1 MIKGKNILITGGAG
15 FIGSHLVDA
24 LVENNNVTVYDDFSS
39 GKYENIKHLDQHG
52 NFTLIKDSV
61 LNFENLLKAC
71 KGVDMV
77 FHLAVQCIR
86 LSIEK
91 PFENH
96 EVNATGSLY
105 VCEAAR
111 RYGVKRLIYV
121 SSSEVYGTAI
131 SEKMSESDP
140 CIPTTVYGG
149 AKLAGEAYAR
159 AYYRTYGLETIIVR
173 PFNTYGPREHYEGVF
188 GEVIPKFLIRIM
200 NGLQPIIQGDGL
212 QTRDFTY
219 VTDTINGIIRA
230 SICNNLIGD
239 AVNIA
244 AGEELTIRD
253 IAQIISEVTGIAIQP
268 IFQSERPGDVRRHYA
283 DITRAENILN
293 YKPMIKIRDG
303 IRMYYEWLTAS
314 HNVKSL
320 IKEEKERNWVLK

>member
-24 LVENNNVTVYDDFSS
+24 LVENNNITVYDDFSP

-52 NFTLIKDSV
+52 NCTLIKDSV

-71 KGVDMV
+71 KGVDMI

-91 PFENH
+91 PFDNH
-96 EVNATGSLY
+96 EINATGSLY
-105 VCEAAR
+105 ACEAAR
-111 RYGVKRLIYV
+111 RAGIKRLVYV

-131 SEKMSESDP
+131 NEKILESDP

-149 AKLAGEAYAR
+149 AKLCGEAYAR
-159 AYYRTYGLETIIVR
+159 AYNRTYGLETIIVR

-188 GEVIPKFLIRIM
+188 GEVIPKFLIRM
-200 NGLQPIIQGDGL
+200 VNGLPPIIHGDGL

-219 VTDTINGIIRA
+219 VSDTVDGIIRA
-230 SICNNLIGD
+230 SICDKLIGD

-244 AGEELTIRD
+244 AGKEQSIRD

-283 DITRAENILN
+283 DITRAKNILN